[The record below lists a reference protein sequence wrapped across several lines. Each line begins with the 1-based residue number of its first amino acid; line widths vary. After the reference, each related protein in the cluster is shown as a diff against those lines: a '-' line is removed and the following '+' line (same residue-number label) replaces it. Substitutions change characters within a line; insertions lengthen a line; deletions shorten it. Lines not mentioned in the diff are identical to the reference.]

1 MNKIRIGNSM
11 SLKNTYQQTIR
22 IMKLTLIAL
31 FIFTTSLFANVRS
44 QTTRVNIQVQDV
56 ATRTILDDIEKQT
69 DYLFIYNADEVDL
82 ARKTSLHASNN
93 TVAEVL
99 SHLFNGT
106 DVVYA
111 MEGSNIMLMK
121 KDKGLDS
128 LPQSLRRISGV
139 VTDPSGIPII
149 GANVVIKGT
158 TQGTVTDLDGRYQ
171 LEVPEGAV
179 LQISYIGYFTQEVK
193 VGNRPVVSVSLAENT
208 KQLDEIVVIG
218 YGTQKKGEVASAI
231 ASIKSDHFIQGTPVA
246 DAAQLIRGKVAG
258 LTIVS
263 PDANPTSTSQIAL
276 RGITTLK
283 SSTSPLVLID
293 GIPGSLN
300 TVSPDDIEQID
311 VLKDGSAAAIYGT
324 RGTNGVILI
333 TTKSAKG
340 EMPTTIEVNAYVSTQ
355 QITKK
360 LPFLSTG
367 QYRELAKQGKP
378 GAQDNGSATD
388 WLDEILRTPLTQV
401 YNISLRGGS
410 KNTNYVA
417 SLEYRGID
425 GIIKRTD
432 NTYIYPRMEINHR
445 MFDDKLKMTA
455 SLSGYKQSNFAG
467 YTNDIYRNALIYNP
481 TTPAKDAEGK
491 WSESPS
497 TSSYANPLALLYE
510 TQGKDESTNLR
521 AFATITLSLI
531 KGLDIKYLASSDTY
545 NQTKGY
551 YETHKHIST
560 ITNDRNGY
568 ARRGTIRRSETIS
581 ELTAQ
586 YNTTVNNDHSFTVL
600 AGYSWLKNNFQDY
613 SMENYNFPS
622 DDYTYNNMELGQALT
637 AGRAVQKSLQ
647 KENKLIGYF
656 GRFNYNYQ
664 GKYILS
670 ASVRYEGSSKFG
682 ADHKWGTFPA
692 VSGAWNMKGEGFLRE
707 NEWLSNLKLRAGFG
721 VTGTEPN
728 DPYMSLNVL
737 NFSDYVYYNQQWKRI
752 AKQNSNPNPDLRW
765 EKKKEMNVGID
776 FGFFKDRLYGSID
789 YYNRK
794 TTDLLWDY
802 KVPTPPYLYPDM
814 IGNAGSMRNQG
825 VEISVTAIPLQ
836 TKDFQ
841 WTTSAN
847 YSTNKNKL
855 LSLSNDKFVSTGYAD
870 QGSTGEPMQQATHR
884 IQEGMPIGNFYG
896 FKSIDIDDNGY
907 WIIEGKDGKP
917 KSINDQQPDD
927 KQILGNGLPKH
938 YLNWNNTLTY
948 KNFDFSVTMR
958 GAFGFQILN
967 MPALQY
973 NSPVMLG
980 RGNILATAYDKVYGK
995 RSLAD
1000 DQALQ
1005 YVSYYIE
1012 NGNYWKI
1019 DNLTLGYTLDLHTSW
1034 IQRLRIYGSVSNLA
1048 TLTAYSG
1055 IDPEVNITGL
1065 NPGCDEKNRYPSART
1080 FTLGL
1085 SLKF

>member
-1 MNKIRIGNSM
+1 MKKICIGDRM
-11 SLKNTYQQTIR
+11 PLKNTYSQIIR
-22 IMKLTLIAL
+22 IMKLTLITL
-31 FIFTTSLFANVRS
+31 FIFTGALWANVRS
-44 QTTRVNIQVQDV
+44 QTMRINLDARD
-56 ATRTILDDIEKQT
+56 ATTHAILEDIEKQT
-69 DYLFIYNADEVDL
+69 DYLFIYNTEEVDL
-82 ARKTSLHASNN
+82 SRKISLQAKDK

-99 SHLFNGT
+99 SNLFADTNI
-106 DVVYA
+106 VYA

-121 KDKGLDS
+121 KES
-128 LPQSLRRISGV
+128 HPASSPQRQRRISGKI
-139 VTDPSGIPII
+139 TDTEGIPVI
-149 GANVVIKGT
+149 GANVIVKGT
-158 TQGTVTDLDGRYQ
+158 INGTTTDMDGKYQ
-171 LEVPEGAV
+171 LDVPEESV
-179 LQISYIGYFTQEVK
+179 IQVSYIGYITQEIAI
-193 VGNRPVVSVSLAENT
+193 GNQHTISVRLTENT
-208 KQLDEIVVIG
+208 KQLDEVVVIG

-231 ASIKSDHFIQGTPVA
+231 ASIKSDDFIQGTPVA

-258 LTIVS
+258 LSI
-263 PDANPTSTSQIAL
+263 I
-276 RGITTLK
+276 
-283 SSTSPLVLID
+283 
-293 GIPGSLN
+293 
-300 TVSPDDIEQID
+300 SPDDIEQID

-340 EMPTTIEVNAYVSTQ
+340 EMPTTVEVNAYLSTQ

-367 QYRELAKQGKP
+367 QYRELVKQGKP
-378 GAQDNGSATD
+378 GAQDNGSSTN

-401 YNISLRGGS
+401 YNLSLRGGS

-417 SLEYRGID
+417 SFEYRGVN
-425 GIIKRTD
+425 GIVKRTD
-432 NTYIYPRMEINHR
+432 NKIIYPRIEINHR
-445 MFDDKLKMTA
+445 MFEDKLKMTA

-467 YTNDIYRNALIYNP
+467 YINDIYRNALIYNP
-481 TTPAKDAEGK
+481 TTPIQNTEGK

-497 TSSYANPLALLYE
+497 TTSYSNPLALLYE
-510 TQGKDESTNLR
+510 TQGKDESTDLR
-521 AFATITLSLI
+521 AFATLSLNLI
-531 KGLDIKYLASSDTY
+531 KGLEIKYLASSDTY

-560 ITNDRNGY
+560 VSNNRNGF
-568 ARRGTIRRSETIS
+568 ARRGTIRRAETIS

-586 YNTTVNNDHSFTVL
+586 YKTTVQTDHAFAIL
-600 AGYSWLKNNFQDY
+600 AGYSWLKNNYQDY

-622 DDYTYNNMELGQALT
+622 DDYTYNNMELGQALSD
-637 AGRAVQKSLQ
+637 GRAIEKSLQ
-647 KENKLIGYF
+647 NENKLIGYF

-670 ASVRYEGSSKFG
+670 ASIRYEGSSKFG

-692 VSGAWNMKGEGFLRE
+692 VSGAWNLKEEDFLRE
-707 NEWLSNLKLRAGFG
+707 QAGLSALKIRAGFG
-721 VTGTEPN
+721 VTGTEPS

-737 NFSDYVYYNQQWKRI
+737 NFNDYVYYNQKWSRI
-752 AKQNSNPNPDLRW
+752 IKQNSNSNPDLRW
-765 EKKKEMNVGID
+765 EKKKEMNIGID
-776 FGFFKDRLYGSID
+776 YGFFKDRLYGSVD

-802 KVPTPPYLYPDM
+802 QVPTPPYLYPDM

-825 VEISVTAIPLQ
+825 IEISITAIPFQ
-836 TKDFQ
+836 TNDFQ

-855 LSLSNDKFVSTGYAD
+855 LSLSNDKFISSGYAD
-870 QGSTGEPMQQATHR
+870 EGNTGEPMQQKTHR

-896 FKSIDIDDNGY
+896 FKTIDIDSDGY

-917 KSINDQQPDD
+917 KPIADQQPDD

-938 YLNWNNTLTY
+938 YLNWNNHFTY

-973 NSPVMLG
+973 GSPVMLG
-980 RGNILATAYDKVYGK
+980 RGNILSSAYDKVYGK
-995 RSLAD
+995 RPLAD
-1000 DQALQ
+1000 DQSLQ

-1012 NGNYWKI
+1012 NGDYWKI
-1019 DNLTLGYTLDLHTSW
+1019 DNLTFGYTLRLHTNW
-1034 IQRLRIYGSVSNLA
+1034 IQRLRVYGTVSNLA
-1048 TLTAYSG
+1048 TLTGYSG
-1055 IDPEVNITGL
+1055 IDPEVSITGL
-1065 NPGCDEKNRYPSART
+1065 NPGCDDKNRYPSART
-1080 FTLGL
+1080 FTLGI